1 VKAREPFPIVYAQD
15 IARSEQ
21 FYCDAFGFEAVFRFP
36 AQGPSDFVYLQLEPS
51 GIGLGAADGEN
62 VHGRPVAPGA
72 GSFELFL
79 YVDDMDEARARLLAL
94 GAPGASCSRGRAVGR
109 AASLLRGSRRQRDP
123 HRRQALE
130 LHQHHPFELGQ
141 LTLRVTGITA
151 DQPLMRPFPRDR
163 VVQDLALIG
172 AAAIVPGASLQFFGQ
187 HAHTLGTNMHFFGV
201 GVGAVM
207 AAVAALALTIIGVR
221 REDGRVVLVGTAFTV
236 MAALLAI
243 HGLATPGVV
252 IGDNGIIAL
261 TGAMTL
267 PVGGGVLALSAL
279 PGLRRPQGIRSLLVL
294 QAVALV
300 SVLGLGIA
308 GMAIPSLVPAVPEP
322 DSPPAIVALVV
333 GGFFYSLLLLR
344 ALKTYLLTQRTTDLA
359 VVVGVAWLTAALP
372 PALLMNYTELGW
384 WLGHGFELAGII
396 IVGAAVAVD
405 LHHSVQSHP
414 LVGDLRA
421 AELVAKEEAFLGA
434 RVHALLERL
443 AEKDESTEEHTR
455 RVALRAVQVGEELGL
470 PPGRLRA
477 LAIGGLLH
485 DMGKLSVPE
494 RILKKPGA
502 LEEDEFDVIRKHP
515 QWGIKLLRELGGFTA
530 PVHELVHSHH
540 ERLDGKG
547 YPRGL
552 EGCSI
557 GLDTRILTVCDVYDA
572 LVSPRVYRGAWSH
585 EDAIGLLR
593 GEIGAAFDER
603 CVAALES
610 VLGREEPRRD
620 MPALRVAPAPA

>member
-1 VKAREPFPIVYAQD
+1 
-15 IARSEQ
+15 
-21 FYCDAFGFEAVFRFP
+21 
-36 AQGPSDFVYLQLEPS
+36 
-51 GIGLGAADGEN
+51 
-62 VHGRPVAPGA
+62 
-72 GSFELFL
+72 
-79 YVDDMDEARARLLAL
+79 
-94 GAPGASCSRGRAVGR
+94 
-109 AASLLRGSRRQRDP
+109 
-123 HRRQALE
+123 
-130 LHQHHPFELGQ
+130 
-141 LTLRVTGITA
+141 
-151 DQPLMRPFPRDR
+151 MRPIPRDR
-163 VVQDLALIG
+163 VVQDLALI
-172 AAAIVPGASLQFFGQ
+172 AAAAVVPGVSLQFFGQ
-187 HAHTLGTNMHFFGV
+187 HTHTLGTNTHFFGV

-207 AAVAALALTIIGVR
+207 AAAAALALTIIGVR
-221 REDGRVVLVGTAFTV
+221 RQDGRVVLVGTAFTV

-252 IGDNGIIAL
+252 IGNNGVISL

-267 PVGGGVLALSAL
+267 PVGGAVLALSAL
-279 PGLRRPQGIRSLLVL
+279 PGLRRPQGIRPLLTL

-300 SVLGLGIA
+300 GVLGLGIA
-308 GMAIPSLVPAVPEP
+308 GMAVPSLVPDVPEP
-322 DSPPAIVALVV
+322 ASASAVVALVV
-333 GGFFYSLLLLR
+333 GAFFYALLLLR
-344 ALKTYLLTQRTTDLA
+344 ALKTYLLTQRSADLA

-372 PALLMNYTELGW
+372 AALLMNYTELGW

-396 IVGAAVAVD
+396 VVGAAVAVD
-405 LHHSVQSHP
+405 LHRPVQSHP

-434 RVHALLERL
+434 RVHALLGRL

-455 RVALRAVQVGEELGL
+455 RVALLAVQVGEELGL

-502 LEEDEFDVIRKHP
+502 LEEDEFAVIKKHP
-515 QWGIKLLRELGGFTA
+515 QWGIKLLGELGGFTA
-530 PVHELVHSHH
+530 PVHDLVHSHH

-572 LVSPRVYRGAWSH
+572 LVSPRVYRAAWSH
-585 EDAIGLLR
+585 EEAINLLR
-593 GEIGAAFDER
+593 EEIGVAFDDR
-603 CVAALES
+603 CVAALVK

-620 MPALRVAPAPA
+620 APAFRVATAPA